1 MQKRERTRNIIE
13 AVIAIGLGVLC
24 LTMRGYLLHVMLAV
38 LGAMLVIGGVVD
50 LVLRREFVIG
60 IVKGVIGVFAVS
72 MAWDPVTI
80 EILLYLLAVV
90 MTFYGVLGI
99 LQVLVNRSSGI
110 KTGVY
115 AAARPV
121 VHLAIGI
128 ALFVHQPGFVT
139 WFFIV
144 AGALFIAIGL
154 LSVAAAV
161 FGD

>member
-1 MQKRERTRNIIE
+1 MLKRKRVRNIVE
-13 AVIAIGLGVLC
+13 AVLTIGFGVLC
-24 LTMRGYLLHVMLAV
+24 LVMRGDLLHLMLVV

-50 LVLRREFVIG
+50 LVLRREIVIG
-60 IVKGVIGVFAVS
+60 VVKGVIGVFAIT

-90 MTFYGVLGI
+90 MTFYGILGI

-110 KTGVY
+110 KGGVNSTI
-115 AAARPV
+115 RPV

-128 ALFVHQPGFVT
+128 ALFVHQPGVVT

-144 AGALFIAIGL
+144 AGMLFIAVGV
-154 LSVAAAV
+154 LSIAAAV
-161 FGD
+161 SGD